1 MTPNPDQSPKETWQE
16 SDSEL
21 FVDFGRVVTP
31 LRHEIAQTIVGLV
44 PARADEP
51 FVAVE
56 IGTGQGWLSEALLQ
70 AFPAA
75 HVVGLDGSPTMLRHA
90 GELLA
95 PFAGR
100 VTLREFRLE
109 DNGWLADVDAAR
121 FFMSSLVIHHL
132 DGSGKQALF
141 RELYRRLDPGG
152 ALIIA
157 DVVAPTSEPGRRV
170 MARAWDEDAKRQS
183 RIYTGDLRAYE
194 HFLEA
199 HWNMYA
205 YPDDPPDLVDK
216 PSPLFDQLRWL
227 EDVGFTAIDVFWA
240 RAGHA
245 IFGGYKTQPSSA

>member
-1 MTPNPDQSPKETWQE
+1 MATNPDQRPKETWQE

-44 PARADEP
+44 PAQADEP

-56 IGTGQGWLSEALLQ
+56 IGTGQGWLSEALLR
-70 AFPAA
+70 AFPTA
-75 HVVGLDGSPTMLRHA
+75 HAVGLDGSPTMLRHA

-100 VTLREFRLE
+100 LTLRQFRLE
-109 DNGWLADVDAAR
+109 EGSWLAELERDVR

-132 DGSGKQALF
+132 DGPGKQALF
-141 RELYRRLDPGG
+141 HELYERLAPGG
-152 ALIIA
+152 GLIMA

-170 MARAWDEDAKRQS
+170 MARAWDEDTKRQS
-183 RIYTGDLRAYE
+183 LEYTGDLRAYE
-194 HFLEA
+194 RFLA
-199 HWNMYA
+199 SHWNMYA

-216 PSPLFDQLRWL
+216 PSTLLDQLRWL
-227 EDVGFTAIDVFWA
+227 EGAGFTGVDVFWA

-245 IFGGYKTQPSSA
+245 IFGGYKQMQ